1 MSHAQHQSTTSVL
14 RGQLQEIAGRLTK
27 AEDVIAELQHAVRD
41 LQNTTQAQIVPIVSL
56 APKPFVVLREIPIL
70 VEGQSSDDNDEG
82 IEYVCRFVEASVGTT
97 GDTLEEAIRNMK
109 DRLVSK
115 FNVLDRMPS
124 EKLGDGPRR
133 QLAVLRSVMARAE

>member
-1 MSHAQHQSTTSVL
+1 MES
-14 RGQLQEIAGRLTK
+14 
-27 AEDVIAELQHAVRD
+27 
-41 LQNTTQAQIVPIVSL
+41 
-56 APKPFVVLREIPIL
+56 
-70 VEGQSSDDNDEG
+70 QSSDDNEEG

-97 GDTLEEAIRNMK
+97 GDTAQEAIRNMK

-133 QLAVLRSVMARAE
+133 QLAVLRSVMARAD

>member
-1 MSHAQHQSTTSVL
+1 M
-14 RGQLQEIAGRLTK
+14 
-27 AEDVIAELQHAVRD
+27 IAEFQNVVRD
-41 LQNTTQAQIVPIVSL
+41 LENTGQAQVVPIVSL

-70 VEGQSSDDNDEG
+70 VENRFSDDNEEG
-82 IEYVCRFVEASVGTT
+82 IEYVCRFVEASVGAT

-133 QLAVLRSVMARAE
+133 QLAVLRSVMARAD